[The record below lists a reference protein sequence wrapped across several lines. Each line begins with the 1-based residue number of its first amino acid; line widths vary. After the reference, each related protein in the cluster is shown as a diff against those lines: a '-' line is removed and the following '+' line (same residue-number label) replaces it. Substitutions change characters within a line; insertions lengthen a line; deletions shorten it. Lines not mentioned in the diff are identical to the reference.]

1 LGLLGFRTTIGV
13 SRTTKSA
20 RMGRIRKSFR
30 LWNRRRA
37 EGHSAVEF
45 ALIAPVF
52 FMLLMGIVETGMVFF
67 ASSTLEN
74 GMEVAARMIR
84 TGQVQSGSMSQTAF
98 RQVVCDNINTFM
110 SCDSSKLHIDV
121 RAYTNFASSSYP
133 EPIDENGNL
142 NSNLDNF
149 TPGSSCQVVLV
160 RAFYEW
166 RLFTPGFAQYYANLG
181 NNKRLLSA
189 SVAFRNEPYGVTP
202 C

>member
-1 LGLLGFRTTIGV
+1 
-13 SRTTKSA
+13 
-20 RMGRIRKSFR
+20 MGRIGKAVR
-30 LWNRRRA
+30 LWNRHRA

-74 GMEVAARMIR
+74 GMEIAARMIR
-84 TGQVQSGSMSQTAF
+84 TGQVQGSGMSQSAF

-110 SCDSSKLHIDV
+110 SCDASKLHIDV
-121 RAYTNFASSSYP
+121 RAFSSFGSSNYQD
-133 EPIDENGNL
+133 PIDDDGNL
-142 NSNLDNF
+142 NSDLDNF

-181 NNKRLLSA
+181 SNKRLLSA

>member
-1 LGLLGFRTTIGV
+1 
-13 SRTTKSA
+13 
-20 RMGRIRKSFR
+20 MGRIGQAVRI
-30 LWNRRRA
+30 WNRHRT
-37 EGHSAVEF
+37 EGHSAIEF

-52 FMLLMGIVETGMVFF
+52 FALLMAIVETGMVFF
-67 ASSTLEN
+67 AASTLEN
-74 GMEVAARMIR
+74 GMETAARLIR
-84 TGQVQSGSMSQTAF
+84 TGQVQSSGMSQTAF
-98 RQVVCDNINTFM
+98 RQVVCDNINAFM

-121 RAYTNFASSSYP
+121 RAFSNFATSGYQP
-133 EPIDENGNL
+133 PIDANGNL
-142 NSNLDNF
+142 NQNLDSF

-181 NNKRLLSA
+181 NDKRLLSA